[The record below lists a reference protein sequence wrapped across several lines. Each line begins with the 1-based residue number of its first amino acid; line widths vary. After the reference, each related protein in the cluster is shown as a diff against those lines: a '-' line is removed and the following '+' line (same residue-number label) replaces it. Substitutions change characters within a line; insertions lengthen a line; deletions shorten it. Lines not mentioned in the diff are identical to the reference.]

1 MPMRPPGQDYRL
13 LPVALSVLAGAA
25 LFTRSDPGS
34 RHWICDVLV
43 DPMKLRRGYTVQERS
58 IELFFLNHTFDV

>member
-25 LFTRSDPGS
+25 LSLHAD
-34 RHWICDVLV
+34 
-43 DPMKLRRGYTVQERS
+43 
-58 IELFFLNHTFDV
+58 